1 MRKALQNEN
10 RRRAFVPG
18 YLNVLGSHGSWHVV
32 SSRDAIKPSSKAP
45 NVNREIAVILKVDGY
60 AGSDGRSR

>member
-1 MRKALQNEN
+1 M
-10 RRRAFVPG
+10 
-18 YLNVLGSHGSWHVV
+18 LGSHGSWRVV

>member
-1 MRKALQNEN
+1 MPLFLDISMCWVLMACG
-10 RRRAFVPG
+10 AF
-18 YLNVLGSHGSWHVV
+18 V